1 MCMKVDMVHI
11 LGGSYE
17 LEKKTKNLKVTTL
30 QKIAEP
36 FCTAVKNLQ
45 ENIKKHKK

>member
-1 MCMKVDMVHI
+1 MKVDMVHI

-17 LEKKTKNLKVTTL
+17 LEKTKNLKVTTQ

-45 ENIKKHKK
+45 EKIKKHKK